1 MYWQKSC
8 ACCKNWKSSLHVS
21 IWLVLIRFLKIIRC
35 RLPELSIYKGR
46 LKSKKQHAQPIF
58 LAEPLIPTAA
68 PSSLPWE
75 RARERATSRK
85 ACIEVVRGL
94 GKIAEIRGMP
104 SPQPSPAGE
113 GAGCSRFCG
122 FRRFEKQLGFATVDF
137 RPSEKEKSSQYNL
150 FSRRTLNPNSR
161 PVLSPRGRELER
173 GQQAARLVFGQLG
186 YCERLPQFGECP
198 LPSPPPRGRERV
210 AADFAV
216 SGGLKS
222 NLDLQPLIAGRLKSK
237 KQHAQPVFLAKPL
250 IPTATPSSLPV
261 GES

>member
-1 MYWQKSC
+1 MCWQKSC
-8 ACCKNWKSSLHVS
+8 ACYRNWKSSLHGS
-21 IWLVLIRFLKIIRC
+21 RWLILIKLLKIIGC

>member
-104 SPQPSPAGE
+104 SPQPSPTEE
-113 GAGCSRFCG
+113 GAGCSG
-122 FRRFEKQLGFATVDF
+122 FRRC
-137 RPSEKEKSSQYNL
+137 RPSEKECPKYQRQEFFRQPLSQGRWNK
-150 FSRRTLNPNSR
+150 RRERFFRRPLNPSVGCV
-161 PVLSPRGRELER
+161 PQGTHAVGWGCRENGER
-173 GQQAARLVFGQLG
+173 VRALRHTPYMRATA
-186 YCERLPQFGECP
+186 CLPQQ
-198 LPSPPPRGRERV
+198 REFL
-210 AADFAV
+210 DFIV
-216 SGGLKS
+216 RK
-222 NLDLQPLIAGRLKSK
+222 I
-237 KQHAQPVFLAKPL
+237 
-250 IPTATPSSLPV
+250 TY
-261 GES
+261 E